1 MNMGRHTLR
10 LAGLC
15 LAGVLLT
22 GCDQSA
28 NIGKPAVDG
37 PVVVSVNGTDLH
49 ESQLRAIYDGLPDEA
64 KQLPYAFLRDQLVDV
79 LVNRHL
85 MSVEAEKAGYANN
98 KELKQLVAQYQQD
111 AMRDLWLQDEMERVM
126 SPDRL
131 RAIYDEQIAE
141 LQGLG
146 NTERHARH
154 ILVEEESAA
163 KDLIAQ
169 LDEGADFVALA
180 NEHSIDTASVDGDLG
195 FFGKGMMVKPFEDA
209 AFGLAVGSYTPE
221 PIQSQF
227 GWHVIIVEEER
238 AQSLPSFA
246 EMREDIARAEQGNT
260 YRAVVDGL
268 RADATI
274 ELPDSGVEES
284 MLDPLPAPAE

>member
-1 MNMGRHTLR
+1 MGRHTLR

-15 LAGVLLT
+15 LVGVMLT
-22 GCDQSA
+22 ACDQMA
-28 NIGKPAVDG
+28 DIGKPAVDG
-37 PVVVSVNGTDLH
+37 PVVVTVNGTDLH
-49 ESQLRAIYDGLPDEA
+49 ELQLRAIYDGLPDEA

-98 KELKQLVAQYQQD
+98 TELKQLVAQYHQD

-141 LQGLG
+141 LQALG

-154 ILVEEESAA
+154 ILVEEEEAA

-169 LDEGADFVALA
+169 LDEGADFLALA

-195 FFGKGMMVKPFEDA
+195 YFGKGMMVKPFEDA
-209 AFGLAVGSYTPE
+209 AFGLEVGSYTPE
-221 PIQSQF
+221 PVQSQF
-227 GWHVIIVEEER
+227 GWHVIIVEDER
-238 AQSLPSFA
+238 EQSMPSFA

-260 YRAVVDGL
+260 YRTVVDGL
-268 RADATI
+268 RATATI
-274 ELPDSGVEES
+274 ERPDSGVEES
-284 MLDPLPAPAE
+284 MLDPLPEPAE